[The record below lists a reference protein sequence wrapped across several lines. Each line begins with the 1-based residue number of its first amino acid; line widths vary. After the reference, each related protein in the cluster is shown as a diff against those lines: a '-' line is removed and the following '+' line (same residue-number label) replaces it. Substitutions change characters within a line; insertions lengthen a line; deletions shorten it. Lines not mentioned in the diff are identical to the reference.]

1 MKWAILGD
9 HDLETDD
16 EMEDVQIREVVRS
29 ILHPNYEPP
38 SVYNDLGLYLLN
50 ASVQFNRFVLPVCL
64 NTAEMRLEAK
74 EAIAIGWG
82 RTGSG
87 IRIYTVFDLSM

>member
-16 EMEDVQIREVVRS
+16 EKQDVQIREVVRS
-29 ILHPNYEPP
+29 ILHPNYKPP
-38 SVYNDLGLYLLN
+38 SVYNDIGLYLLN

-64 NTAEMRLEAK
+64 NTAEMQLEAK

-87 IRIYTVFDLSM
+87 IYIYKMPNLFL